1 MTNAREVTCI
11 VCPVGCRVKIY
22 LKDDQAVRVEG
33 NLCPHGVEYAVSE
46 VLDPKRPFFTVVR
59 VIGGDLPVVSV
70 RSDKPVPKRIVKA
83 IVKEL
88 AKIEL
93 RAPIQVGEI
102 VLRDVGHLG
111 VNLIATRAV
120 NRRSSWSPNSREV

>member
-1 MTNAREVTCI
+1 
-11 VCPVGCRVKIY
+11 VGCRVKIY
-22 LKDDQAVRVEG
+22 LENNQAVRVEG
-33 NLCPHGVEYAVSE
+33 NLCPRGVEYAVSE

-70 RSDKPVPKRIVKA
+70 RSDKPVPKGIIKA

-88 AKIEL
+88 AKVEL

-111 VNLIATRAV
+111 VNLIATRTV
-120 NRRSSWSPNSREV
+120 NRRSSWSPIHEKCNMVFTLMLD